1 MLQIQT
7 KNFVRI
13 QIVWEIQ
20 IQTQVF
26 DDEMGKKLPEKNLK
40 IVIFSLG

>member
-26 DDEMGKKLPEKNLK
+26 DDELGKNCRKKSNL
-40 IVIFSLG
+40 L